1 MAFFTIKIQI
11 KKLPKHRICSHWLL
25 RLSFYLNS
33 IWSMPDWFRENLK
46 QSDQVRLY
54 LMCWQ
59 RMLTFFVRESI
70 SVRLTTSCFTDS
82 TKQVNLL
89 LIKHEQSSSLIQKSK
104 TGVQLLPLYVSII
117 SGQSYKRSAIVIY
130 VSKDVLT
137 RKLVIFAPL
146 ES

>member
-1 MAFFTIKIQI
+1 M
-11 KKLPKHRICSHWLL
+11 
-25 RLSFYLNS
+25 
-33 IWSMPDWFRENLK
+33 
-46 QSDQVRLY
+46 
-54 LMCWQ
+54 
-59 RMLTFFVRESI
+59 
-70 SVRLTTSCFTDS
+70 
-82 TKQVNLL
+82 L

-130 VSKDVLT
+130 VSKDVLS